1 VQSGPWLRPAL
12 TKLKLKFP
20 FSYFIIKDHSMEPV
34 FCEFDRV
41 ITYNWGKIQKGSVVV
56 FRHGSLYLIKRVKEL
71 GTDSV
76 VAVSDN
82 KKLAKREYKVKLAD
96 IIGRAILKY

>member
-1 VQSGPWLRPAL
+1 
-12 TKLKLKFP
+12 
-20 FSYFIIKDHSMEPV
+20 MEPV

-56 FRHGSLYLIKRVKEL
+56 FGQENTYLIKRVKEL
-71 GTDSV
+71 KGDRV
-76 VAVSDN
+76 IVASDN
-82 KKLAKREYKVKLAD
+82 KKLAKLEYKVKLAN

>member
-1 VQSGPWLRPAL
+1 
-12 TKLKLKFP
+12 
-20 FSYFIIKDHSMEPV
+20 MEPG

-41 ITYNWGKIQKGSVVV
+41 FTYNWGKIQKGSVVV
-56 FRHGSLYLIKRVKEL
+56 FRKDSQYLIKRVKDL
-71 GTDSV
+71 DSDSC

-82 KKLAKREYKVKLAD
+82 KKLAKQKYRVKLVE

>member
-1 VQSGPWLRPAL
+1 M
-12 TKLKLKFP
+12 KIKFP
-20 FSYFIIKDHSMEPV
+20 FSRFIVKDHSMEPI
-34 FCEFDRV
+34 FREFDRV

-56 FRHGSLYLIKRVKEL
+56 FKQDSQFLIKRVKEL
-71 GTDSV
+71 ESDSC